1 MNVCVKNIQVSV
13 KNIQG
18 FRVAFQLTFQVALRQ
33 KYCQTRKVLPLKNGL
48 DG

>member
-1 MNVCVKNIQVSV
+1 MNVCV

-18 FRVAFQLTFQVALRQ
+18 FRVAFQLNFQEALRQ